1 QLILITDD
9 DARAAEVTRKWAIPS
24 E

>member
-1 QLILITDD
+1 LILITDD